1 VAILYGIGRPII
13 TVETGL
19 AAARQRVL
27 LPIEPMSFSLQASVD
42 LVKSTKYNTEGVVV
56 TAGSAKRK
64 IDYELTLGIEAITWA
79 TMQMAL
85 GELDQATTNAQIGS
99 LRFATLPT
107 TGVQEIS
114 DSSIPAVPAKV
125 SAAVY
130 GDDKPML
137 LRGVT
142 GTPAAGQFSVAA
154 GKITVGPGAE
164 GKPIGYRLLL
174 TEPTCRSI
182 GVEDA
187 NLALLNNLSFEGVL
201 QTDSPNTTT
210 KIYIP
215 NMQSDSEASISVDGV
230 TKFELKYSLVT
241 PAGRRRPYDLYN
253 IDKV

>member
-1 VAILYGIGRPII
+1 MAILYGVGRVNI

-19 AAARQRVL
+19 GASRQRVL
-27 LPIEPMSFSLQASVD
+27 LPIEPMSFSLQSSVD

-79 TMQMAL
+79 TMEMAL
-85 GELDQATTNAQIGS
+85 GELSQTSTNAKIGS
-99 LRFATLPT
+99 LKFASLPL
-107 TGVQEIS
+107 TGLQEIS
-114 DSSIPAVPAKV
+114 DTEIPATLANV
-125 SAAVY
+125 SCAVY
-130 GDDKPML
+130 GDDKPQL

-142 GTPAAGQFSVAA
+142 GVPAAGQFSVAA

-164 GKPIGYRLLL
+164 GKAIGYRLFL
-174 TEPTCRSI
+174 TVPTCRSI

-187 NLALLNNLSFEGVL
+187 NLQLLNNFAFEGVL

-215 NMQSDSEASISVDGV
+215 QLQSDTEPSISVDGV
-230 TKFELKYSLVT
+230 TKFELKYTMVT
-241 PAGRRRPYDLYN
+241 PPGRRRPFDLYN